1 MSLSF
6 INTMRACQLYSARA
20 DWILKIIWGGR
31 KYMTEEDKN
40 LLRYIIGLAL
50 TAILVVLFTLIA
62 SA

>member
-1 MSLSF
+1 
-6 INTMRACQLYSARA
+6 
-20 DWILKIIWGGR
+20 
-31 KYMTEEDKN
+31 MTEEDKN